1 MKMTASPQYKERMIK
16 IGFEDEHAPRSA
28 QEMRE
33 AFKLFESLSPESIA
47 VIKQLGD

>member
-1 MKMTASPQYKERMIK
+1 MIK

-28 QEMRE
+28 QQLRD
-33 AFKLFESLSPESIA
+33 AFKLFESLSPESVA